1 MAEQRSDDLLR
12 SRQEAALLLRLDPS
26 NLSPSDALRCDL
38 IATLRLSIDSAQ
50 ADALEGRA
58 ADLGR
63 LIVATES
70 LVKLLPSEPPKLES
84 QRDDPRVVLW
94 NIIKEGR
101 DRAALGFEGY
111 DGKCKQIEALQAEVA
126 ALKAQLVA
134 GGLTPALPDVADR
147 QVDTS
152 VHLKTA
158 ITPALADI
166 ALPGEHGVKPRVGI
180 ERGPDDPPKSRVIE
194 GKANPPAAPS
204 ATPPAKPAWQ
214 DWLDSGGYG
223 GPGYDRWA
231 DNRR

>member
-12 SRQEAALLLRLDPS
+12 SREESALLLRLDPS

-70 LVKLLPSEPPKLES
+70 LVKLLPSEPPKPES

-101 DRAALGFEGY
+101 DRAALGFDGY
-111 DGKCKQIEALQAEVA
+111 DGKVRQVEALQAEVA
-126 ALKAQLVA
+126 ALKAELAGEPAPALLTSASPSREKVITPSIGDIVSRGEQGETYAGKRLTPDDLKPMRPKPVIDAVATSAVPAPRPQTWDDTPNGKAWQAWCDA
-134 GGLTPALPDVADR
+134 GGD
-147 QVDTS
+147 
-152 VHLKTA
+152 
-158 ITPALADI
+158 
-166 ALPGEHGVKPRVGI
+166 
-180 ERGPDDPPKSRVIE
+180 
-194 GKANPPAAPS
+194 
-204 ATPPAKPAWQ
+204 
-214 DWLDSGGYG
+214 GGF
-223 GPGYDRWA
+223 DRWS
-231 DNRR
+231 NRNF